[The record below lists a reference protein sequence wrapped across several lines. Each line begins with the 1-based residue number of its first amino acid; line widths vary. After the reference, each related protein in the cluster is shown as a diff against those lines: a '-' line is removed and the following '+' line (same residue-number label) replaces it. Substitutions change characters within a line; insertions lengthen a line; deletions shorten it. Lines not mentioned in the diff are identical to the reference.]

1 MSKLQIV
8 LADDH
13 AVVRA
18 GLELLINAQADM
30 EVVGQAASGREAVE
44 QAHSRQPDVIVLDVS
59 MPDLDGAVAAE
70 QIQRE
75 SPDVRV
81 LVLTRHADQGYLRRM
96 LRAGAVGYVIKKTAA
111 DQLIYAIRSVAN
123 GGVFIDPSLTA
134 ILVEQVV
141 GHSPSIAIDPL
152 SSLLTKREAE
162 VLHQIAWGLSN
173 KEIAA
178 QLGISIKTVEYHKAS
193 ATHKLSLH
201 SRAEIVRYALAH
213 GWLQEDQDLE

>member
-18 GLELLINAQADM
+18 RLELLINAQADM

-59 MPDLDGAVAAE
+59 MPDLDGAAAAE

-81 LVLTRHADQGYLRRM
+81 LVLTRHTDQGYLRRM

-111 DQLIYAIRSVAN
+111 DQLIYAIRSVAA
-123 GGVFIDPSLTA
+123 GGVFIDPCLTR
-134 ILVEQVV
+134 IFIEPLV
-141 GHSPSIAIDPL
+141 GHSSSIDADSL
-152 SSLLTKREAE
+152 SSVLTKREAE

-178 QLGISIKTVEYHKAS
+178 KLDISVRTVENHISHILDKKGF
-193 ATHKLSLH
+193 TN
-201 SRAEIVRYALAH
+201 RVEIARYI
-213 GWLQEDQDLE
+213 LEHR